1 MSTTIASKTPATT
14 EPTTVPAGMLA
25 RKSAI
30 VIGLSLSIVLMAVVT
45 FAPELMD
52 SLPLWAVWAFAMA
65 GVIAAYISGHVMRR
79 KMSRRPSR
87 RTQRWITA
95 RQD

>member
-1 MSTTIASKTPATT
+1 MET
-14 EPTTVPAGMLA
+14 EPTRTSGQMLA

-30 VIGLSLSIVLMAVVT
+30 VIGLSLSMVLMTVIT
-45 FAPELMD
+45 FAPKLMD
-52 SLPLWAVWAFAMA
+52 SVPLWAGWALAMT
-65 GVIAAYISGHVMRR
+65 GVIAAYISGHVIRH
-79 KMSRRPSR
+79 KNSGRPSR

>member
-1 MSTTIASKTPATT
+1 MNNTLASKRPSAT
-14 EPTTVPAGMLA
+14 EPTSVPTGMLA

-30 VIGLSLSIVLMAVVT
+30 VIGLSLSIVLMATIT
-45 FAPELMD
+45 FAPKLMN
-52 SLPLWAVWAFAMA
+52 SVPLWAVWALAMA
-65 GVIAAYISGHVMRR
+65 GVITAYISGHVMRH
-79 KMSRRPSR
+79 KNSRRPSR